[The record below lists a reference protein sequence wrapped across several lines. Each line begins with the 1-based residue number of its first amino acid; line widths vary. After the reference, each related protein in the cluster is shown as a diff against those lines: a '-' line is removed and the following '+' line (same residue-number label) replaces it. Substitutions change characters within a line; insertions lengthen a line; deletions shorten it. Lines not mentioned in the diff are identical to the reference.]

1 MDGSATLPDP
11 QHFYK
16 DDLYLSAVT
25 EKRRPKR
32 AATPPE
38 LDPLATIDL
47 ILLGLKPSTTEEV
60 RPFITA

>member
-1 MDGSATLPDP
+1 
-11 QHFYK
+11 
-16 DDLYLSAVT
+16 LSAVT